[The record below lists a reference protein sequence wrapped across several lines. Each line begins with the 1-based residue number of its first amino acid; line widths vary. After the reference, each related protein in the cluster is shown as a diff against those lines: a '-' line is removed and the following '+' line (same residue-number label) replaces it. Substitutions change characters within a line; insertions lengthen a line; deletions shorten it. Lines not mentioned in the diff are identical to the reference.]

1 MKKNVLALIL
11 AVVMVLTLVACTSA
25 APAASSGDAAA
36 STDGTKYVGDTKVV
50 YNADIQEDGVKRL
63 GVAYSTLKYSASQM
77 LCENYEKNYKE
88 YGFDEFIM
96 LSAEGD
102 LETQIGQI
110 QDLVNQKCDVIVV
123 NSIDAD
129 GVAPACQAAMNA
141 GVAVIAVDR
150 KVGTD
155 IYYTLETDN
164 TSAGRDLAMTAADY
178 CYYDGMSDG
187 EVHVLMPLGD
197 QSSTACVERE
207 TGFRNTMSFYPW
219 MQIVGEPAARESS
232 EIYDTVIDFMTQD
245 PSIRVIYTDGDD
257 GIVPIASALEELGM
271 LRDPS
276 DPDYIYI
283 CSVDGADFAIEAI
296 RNGRSAFCANQ
307 RFDLFCTQ
315 ILKVAQDYCNGVYV
329 SPTANNVQLS
339 CSMIMQT
346 NVDHL
351 EDLGV
356 LWALNK

>member
-1 MKKNVLALIL
+1 MKKSLIALALAAI
-11 AVVMVLTLVACTSA
+11 MVLSLTACSNA
-25 APAASSGDAAA
+25 APASTGN
-36 STDGTKYVGDTKVV
+36 TDGTKYVGDTKVV
-50 YNADIQEDGVKRL
+50 YNADLQNDGVKRL

-77 LCENYEKNYKE
+77 LCENYEKHYKE

-129 GVAPACQAAMNA
+129 GVAPVCKAAMEA
-141 GVAVIAVDR
+141 GVAIIAVDR
-150 KVGTD
+150 KIGTD

-164 TSAGRDLAMTAADY
+164 TSAGRDLAMTAADR
-178 CYYDGMSDG
+178 CYYDGIADG

-207 TGFRNTMSFYPW
+207 TGFRSTMSFYPW
-219 MQIVGEPAARESS
+219 MQIVGEPAAREQS
-232 EIYDTVIDFMTQD
+232 EIYDTVIDFMTKD

-315 ILKVAQDYCNGVYV
+315 ILAVAQDYCNGIYV
-329 SPTANNVQLS
+329 SANSNKVQLS
-339 CSMIMQT
+339 CSMIMQS

-351 EDLGV
+351 EELGV
-356 LWALNK
+356 LWALGD

>member
-1 MKKNVLALIL
+1 MKKSLTALVLVLAMALSL
-11 AVVMVLTLVACTSA
+11 AACSNA
-25 APAASSGDAAA
+25 NPSVGNADASGSG
-36 STDGTKYVGDTKVV
+36 GKYVGDTKVA
-50 YNADIQEDGVKRL
+50 YNPDIQEDGVKRL

-77 LCENYEKNYKE
+77 LCENYNAHYKE

-110 QDLVNQKCDVIVV
+110 QDLVNQKCDVIIV

-129 GVAPACQAAMNA
+129 GVAPVCKAAMDA
-141 GVAVIAVDR
+141 GVAIIAVDR
-150 KVGTD
+150 KIGTD

-164 TSAGRDLAMTAADY
+164 TSAGRDLAMTAADR
-178 CYYDGMSDG
+178 CYYDGIADG
-187 EVHVLMPLGD
+187 EIHVLMPMGD

-219 MQIVGEPAARESS
+219 MQIVGEPAAREQS
-232 EIYDTVIDFMTQD
+232 EIYDTVIDFMTKD

-257 GIVPIASALEELGM
+257 GIIPIASALEELGM

-283 CSVDGADFAIEAI
+283 CSVDGADFAIDAI

-315 ILKVAQDYCNGVYV
+315 ILDIAQNYCNGVYV
-329 SPTANNVQLS
+329 SANANKVQLS
-339 CSMIMQT
+339 CSMIMQS

-351 EDLGV
+351 EELGV
-356 LWALNK
+356 LWALG